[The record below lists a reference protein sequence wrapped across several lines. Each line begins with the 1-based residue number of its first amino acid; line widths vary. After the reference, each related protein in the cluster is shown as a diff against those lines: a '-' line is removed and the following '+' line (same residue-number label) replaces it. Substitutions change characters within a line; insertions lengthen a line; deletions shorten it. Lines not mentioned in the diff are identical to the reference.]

1 MIRDSLY
8 RLYVLQQS
16 PNKKWVKGVK
26 MWTSLSKRPP
36 VVLQHHASL
45 YLHQGGFVSVGLL
58 LKNYCTDFYRTV
70 MQVFVMRVPL
80 MVNQANDAGWHHQ
93 HVYSPG
99 LPEWA
104 KLQVWMNPK
113 NDVHILWLFVYFWVL
128 PFQSIIY
135 MYKTVQS
142 ALFSSCH
149 MSSVTTSGRRAT
161 QPPRSSTR
169 CRSLSATTSPWRRSA
184 RSSRR
189 RTVRSVNWNTVRRRK
204 SCNVRLQVEM
214 HLQTIRSRVTVV
226 RGQKV
231 RARQLKSS
239 CWAQV

>member
-1 MIRDSLY
+1 MT
-8 RLYVLQQS
+8 S
-16 PNKKWVKGVK
+16 P
-26 MWTSLSKRPP
+26 T
-36 VVLQHHASL
+36 
-45 YLHQGGFVSVGLL
+45 
-58 LKNYCTDFYRTV
+58 
-70 MQVFVMRVPL
+70 
-80 MVNQANDAGWHHQ
+80 
-93 HVYSPG
+93 HVYSCESFSPG

-135 MYKTVQS
+135 IYKTVQS

-169 CRSLSATTSPWRRSA
+169 CRSLSATTSPWRRSV

-231 RARQLKSS
+231 RASQPSLASCLRHRRREATQQSAFFTASS
-239 CWAQV
+239 VMWVWCVWARDAHFF

>member
-26 MWTSLSKRPP
+26 MWTPLSERPP
-36 VVLQHHASL
+36 VELQHHASL
-45 YLHQGGFVSVGLL
+45 YLSKRFCVCWFVTHKLL
-58 LKNYCTDFYRTV
+58 YRFL
-70 MQVFVMRVPL
+70 QNCYASIYHESSNN
-80 MVNQANDAGWHHQ
+80 VNQANDAGWHHQ

-113 NDVHILWLFVYFWVL
+113 NDVHILWLFIYFWVL

-135 MYKTVQS
+135 IYKTVQS

>member
-1 MIRDSLY
+1 
-8 RLYVLQQS
+8 
-16 PNKKWVKGVK
+16 
-26 MWTSLSKRPP
+26 
-36 VVLQHHASL
+36 
-45 YLHQGGFVSVGLL
+45 
-58 LKNYCTDFYRTV
+58 
-70 MQVFVMRVPL
+70 
-80 MVNQANDAGWHHQ
+80 MV
-93 HVYSPG
+93 
-99 LPEWA
+99 
-104 KLQVWMNPK
+104 
-113 NDVHILWLFVYFWVL
+113 ICFFFWVL

-135 MYKTVQS
+135 MYKTIQS

-204 SCNVRLQVEM
+204 RYNVRLQVGM
-214 HLQTIRSRVTVV
+214 YLQTIRSRVTVV

-231 RARQLKSS
+231 RARQPSLASCLRHRRREAMQQSAFIAASS
-239 CWAQV
+239 VMSDSAFHWRQQYPQCKQHPLETQKALYDFFHICRGILDTRKHASMCKIGAAL

>member
-26 MWTSLSKRPP
+26 MWTPLSKRPP

-70 MQVFVMRVPL
+70 TQVFIMRVPI
-80 MVNQANDAGWHHQ
+80 MSIKPMTQDDITNMFTP
-93 HVYSPG
+93 PG

-113 NDVHILWLFVYFWVL
+113 NDVHILWLFIYFWVL

-135 MYKTVQS
+135 IYKTVQS

-204 SCNVRLQVEM
+204 RYNVRLQVEM

>member
-1 MIRDSLY
+1 MT
-8 RLYVLQQS
+8 S
-16 PNKKWVKGVK
+16 P
-26 MWTSLSKRPP
+26 T
-36 VVLQHHASL
+36 
-45 YLHQGGFVSVGLL
+45 
-58 LKNYCTDFYRTV
+58 
-70 MQVFVMRVPL
+70 
-80 MVNQANDAGWHHQ
+80 
-93 HVYSPG
+93 HVYSCESFSPG

-169 CRSLSATTSPWRRSA
+169 CRSLSATTSPWRRSV